1 MRLLLRNSSGYQ
13 TVEGG
18 VRSEG
23 IIPKLLH
30 CGEASEVV
38 QTKPFENVAPLIG
51 LASAKG
57 HRVLH
62 WLKGNWA
69 NEHRGNF
76 TQVQLFN
83 HF

>member
-38 QTKPFENVAPLIG
+38 QTKPFENVEERSRIF
-51 LASAKG
+51 
-57 HRVLH
+57 V
-62 WLKGNWA
+62 
-69 NEHRGNF
+69 
-76 TQVQLFN
+76 
-83 HF
+83 